1 VSREDGGGLKP
12 SSAREDAI
20 AEVCEHCDLRE
31 RLALVPP
38 SAVIR
43 GTYYRGIEAEL
54 GKVGKAARYRAIF
67 PERHAALS
75 WYPYA
80 DFLQHITVGGAM
92 LRSPERVHDGMFQ
105 LGRGNAKMFTE
116 SVLGRLMLRLL
127 SREPTRVLRQALA
140 GRRQSAKPARW
151 ELTFPEERTAVMSL
165 IEEYGYIESY
175 LFGAAHGTFEMIQV
189 PVRIECVLEDRFS
202 GKHIFR
208 W

>member
-1 VSREDGGGLKP
+1 VSAGASVALEEAL
-12 SSAREDAI
+12 
-20 AEVCEHCDLRE
+20 AEVSQHCDLRE

-38 SAVIR
+38 SALMR
-43 GTYYRGIEAEL
+43 GQYFRSIEAEL
-54 GKVGKAARYRAIF
+54 GTSGKAARYRALF
-67 PERHAALS
+67 PERRAALG
-75 WYPYA
+75 WYPMS
-80 DFLQHITVGGAM
+80 DFLKHLTVGAAL
-92 LRSPERVHDGMFQ
+92 LRSPSQVHDGMFQ

-127 SREPTRVLRQALA
+127 SREPQRVLRQALA

-151 ELTFPEERTAVMSL
+151 ELIFPEERVAVMSL

-189 PVRIECVLEDRFS
+189 PVRIECVMEERFS

>member
-1 VSREDGGGLKP
+1 M
-12 SSAREDAI
+12 
-20 AEVCEHCDLRE
+20 AEVSQHCDLRE
-31 RLALVPP
+31 RLLLVPP

-43 GTYYRGIEAEL
+43 GQYFRGIEAEL
-54 GKVGKAARYRAIF
+54 SEAGKAARYRALF
-67 PERHAALS
+67 PERRAALS
-75 WYPYA
+75 WYPMH
-80 DFLQHITVGGAM
+80 DFLQHVTVGAAI

-105 LGRGNAKMFTE
+105 LGRGCAKLFTE
-116 SVLGRLMLRLL
+116 GVLGRLMLRLL
-127 SREPTRVLRQALA
+127 SREPTRVLRQAIA

-151 ELTFPEERTAVMSL
+151 ELSFPEERTAVMSL